1 MNNPHLSK
9 LSKNETQIQIIRNT
23 MNDKMR
29 VKILDFIRIANEKEL
44 DS

>member
-29 VKILDFIRIANEKEL
+29 IKILDIIQKANEKEL